1 MKRKL
6 RALLAGVS
14 SALPTTFSPYWRTLP
29 LGRMK
34 MFMAGYF
41 FIGAAGGFALDLLQL
56 NASRVAGGF
65 FWPVLVGAGAMT
77 LRTAAIKSVRLVPLL
92 FLLVGVIAWLGYW
105 ASHVSPLSV
114 PVAVHRRVLFD
125 AIGILVSISL
135 GARFLLYFAGT
146 EGVASV
152 RMQTELS
159 LAHDIQATLV
169 PTVSFQNATFEL
181 YGKSIPSTEMG
192 GDLIDVIE
200 GDSGLVAYVADIS
213 GHGLPAG
220 QLMGMLKTAMRL
232 AVQFRQMPVAALE
245 SVDRVLPDLK
255 KREMFA
261 TLALLR
267 FDGSSE
273 AEYALAGHPPI
284 LHYRHGCRD
293 TALLSMEQI
302 PLGLIPGG
310 SYASK
315 SVIYSPLDLFLM
327 VTDGITE
334 VANVRDEEFG
344 LIRLQELL
352 AQHAARALPEILDL
366 IMREVRQFGP
376 QQDDQSLLLL
386 RVLDPAIS
394 PANRTPKGVGSP
406 GPTWTHNGLTVN
418 RSSLTQRFLSDDPLL
433 CSLLLFGYQLCA
445 AWHA

>member
-6 RALLAGVS
+6 RTWLASVS
-14 SALPTTFSPYWRTLP
+14 SAFPTTFSPYWRTLP
-29 LGRMK
+29 IGRMK
-34 MFMAGYF
+34 MFLAGYF
-41 FIGAAGGFALDLLQL
+41 FVGAAGGFALDLLQL
-56 NASRVAGGF
+56 NASRVGGGF
-65 FWPVLVGAGAMT
+65 FWPVLVGIGAMT
-77 LRTAAIKSVRLVPLL
+77 LRTAVIKSVRLVPVL
-92 FLLVGVIAWLGYW
+92 FLLVGVAAWLGYW
-105 ASHVSPLSV
+105 ASHVSTPLPV
-114 PVAVHRRVLFD
+114 PVAVHWRVLFD
-125 AIGILVSISL
+125 AIGILVGISF

-192 GDLIDVIE
+192 GDLIDVVE
-200 GDSGLVAYVADIS
+200 SDGGLVAYVADIS

-255 KREMFA
+255 KREMYA

-284 LHYRHGCRD
+284 LHYRHGRRD

-315 SVIYSPLDLFLM
+315 RVVYSPRDIFLM

-352 AQHAARALPEILDL
+352 AQHATRALPEILDL
-366 IMREVRQFGP
+366 IMREVRQYGL
-376 QQDDQSLLLL
+376 QQDDQSLLIL
-386 RVLDPAIS
+386 RVLDPTIS
-394 PANRTPKGVGSP
+394 RELKPETRD
-406 GPTWTHNGLTVN
+406 GLQMDTI
-418 RSSLTQRFLSDDPLL
+418 
-433 CSLLLFGYQLCA
+433 
-445 AWHA
+445 

>member
-1 MKRKL
+1 MKKKL
-6 RALLAGVS
+6 RTWLAGVS
-14 SALPTTFSPYWRTLP
+14 SAFPTAFSPYWRVLP

-34 MFMAGYF
+34 MFLAGYF
-41 FIGAAGGFALDLLQL
+41 FVGAAGGFAFDLLQL
-56 NASRVAGGF
+56 NASRVGGGF
-65 FWPVLVGAGAMT
+65 FWPVLVGTGAMA
-77 LRTAAIKSVRLVPLL
+77 LRAAGIKRVRVFPLL
-92 FLLVGVIAWLGYW
+92 FLLVGLTAWLGYW
-105 ASHVSPLSV
+105 ASHVSTPLPV

-125 AIGILVSISL
+125 AIGILVGIGL
-135 GARFLLYFAGT
+135 GTRFLLFFAGT

-159 LAHDIQATLV
+159 LAHGIQATLV
-169 PTVSFQNATFEL
+169 PTVSFQNASFEL

-200 GDSGLVAYVADIS
+200 SDGGLVAYVADIS

-255 KREMFA
+255 EREMFA

-284 LHYRHGCRD
+284 LHYRHGSRD
-293 TALLSMEQI
+293 TARLSMEQL

-315 SVIYSPLDLFLM
+315 RVIYSPRDLFLM

-334 VANVRDEEFG
+334 VANARDEEFG
-344 LIRLQELL
+344 LTRLQELL
-352 AQHAARALPEILDL
+352 TQDATRALPEIWDL
-366 IMREVRQFGP
+366 IMREVRQYGL

-386 RVLDPAIS
+386 RVLDPAI
-394 PANRTPKGVGSP
+394 
-406 GPTWTHNGLTVN
+406 
-418 RSSLTQRFLSDDPLL
+418 PL
-433 CSLLLFGYQLCA
+433 A
-445 AWHA
+445 T

>member
-1 MKRKL
+1 MKKKL
-6 RALLAGVS
+6 STWLAGVR
-14 SALPTTFSPYWRTLP
+14 SAFPAAYSPYWHVLP

-34 MFMAGYF
+34 TLMAGYF
-41 FIGAAGGFALDLLQL
+41 CIGAAGGFALDLLQL
-56 NASRVAGGF
+56 NASRIGGGF
-65 FWPVLVGAGAMT
+65 FWPVLVGTGATALRVAG
-77 LRTAAIKSVRLVPLL
+77 IKRVRLVPLL
-92 FLLVGVIAWLGYW
+92 FLLVVVTGWLGYW
-105 ASHVSPLSV
+105 DAHLLPPLPV

-125 AIGILVSISL
+125 AIAILVGIAF
-135 GARFLLYFAGT
+135 GTRFLLFFAGT

-159 LAHDIQATLV
+159 LAHGIQAILV
-169 PTVSFQNATFEL
+169 PTVSFQNASFEL

-200 GDSGLVAYVADIS
+200 SDGGLVAYVADIS

-245 SVDRVLPDLK
+245 SVDRVLADLK
-255 KREMFA
+255 EPEMYA

-267 FDGSSE
+267 FDGSRE

-284 LHYRHGCRD
+284 LHYRHGSRD
-293 TALLSMEQI
+293 TARLSMEQL

-315 SVIYSPLDLFLM
+315 RVIYSPRDVFLM
-327 VTDGITE
+327 LTDGITE
-334 VANVRDEEFG
+334 VANARDEEFG
-344 LIRLQELL
+344 LTRLQELL
-352 AQHAARALPEILDL
+352 TQHAARALPEILEL
-366 IMREVRQFGP
+366 IMREVRQYGL

-386 RVLDPAIS
+386 RVLDPAI
-394 PANRTPKGVGSP
+394 
-406 GPTWTHNGLTVN
+406 
-418 RSSLTQRFLSDDPLL
+418 PL
-433 CSLLLFGYQLCA
+433 A
-445 AWHA
+445 T

>member
-1 MKRKL
+1 MKKKL
-6 RALLAGVS
+6 RTWLASVS
-14 SALPTTFSPYWRTLP
+14 SAFPTTFSLYWRMLP

-41 FIGAAGGFALDLLQL
+41 FIGAAGGFAFDLMRL
-56 NASRVAGGF
+56 NASRVGGGF
-65 FWPVLVGAGAMT
+65 FWPVLVGTGAMT
-77 LRTAAIKSVRLVPLL
+77 LRVAAIKRFRLLPLL
-92 FLLVGVIAWLGYW
+92 FLLVGATALLGYC
-105 ASHVSPLSV
+105 ASHLSQPLSV
-114 PVAVHRRVLFD
+114 PVAIHRRVLFD
-125 AIGILVSISL
+125 AIGILVGIAF
-135 GARFLLYFAGT
+135 GVRFLLFFAGT

-159 LAHDIQATLV
+159 LAHNIQATLV
-169 PTVSFQNATFEL
+169 PTVSFQNASFEL
-181 YGKSIPSTEMG
+181 YGKSTPSTEMG

-200 GDSGLVAYVADIS
+200 SNGGLVAYVADIS

-255 KREMFA
+255 EPEMFA

-284 LHYRHGCRD
+284 LHYRHGSRD
-293 TALLSMEQI
+293 TTRLSMEQL
-302 PLGLIPGG
+302 PLGLFSGG

-315 SVIYSPLDLFLM
+315 RVIYSPRDLFLM
-327 VTDGITE
+327 ITDGISE
-334 VANVRDEEFG
+334 VTNARDEEFG
-344 LIRLQELL
+344 LTRLQELL
-352 AQHAARALPEILDL
+352 TRHATRALPEVWDL
-366 IMREVRQFGP
+366 IMREVRQYGL

-386 RVLDPAIS
+386 RVLAPAIS
-394 PANRTPKGVGSP
+394 PAT
-406 GPTWTHNGLTVN
+406 
-418 RSSLTQRFLSDDPLL
+418 
-433 CSLLLFGYQLCA
+433 
-445 AWHA
+445 